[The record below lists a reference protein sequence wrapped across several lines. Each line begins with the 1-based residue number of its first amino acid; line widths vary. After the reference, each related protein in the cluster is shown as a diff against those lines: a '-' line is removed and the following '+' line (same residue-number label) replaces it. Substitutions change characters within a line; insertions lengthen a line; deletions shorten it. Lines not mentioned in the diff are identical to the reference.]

1 MRDGINMIS
10 HINDFLQK
18 SIIKFGNK
26 NAFVEFG
33 GRSITYK
40 EFDDISKKI
49 ACEILSKLPV
59 KNMQEPILIILP
71 KGIDCLLSFFGVAKS
86 GNFYTLLDEKSP
98 KERIEKVIEV
108 LKPKLLITSKK
119 LNLDFNLDAIFVED
133 FENFGMDESVLKK
146 ALNSH
151 IDTNLLYV
159 FFTSG
164 STGVPKGVSINHK
177 SVIDYTFWVCETFK
191 LSCEDILANQAP
203 FYFDNSILDIFSSIK
218 MGATLHILPNHLFAF
233 PNKILEYLSQ
243 EKVTTIFWVPSVL
256 IYFANTNAVDS
267 FKLRNLNKILFCGEI
282 MPNKQLNIW
291 RKHLPN
297 ALFANLYGPTEI
309 TDVCCFYMVDREFSD
324 DELLP
329 IGRACKNT
337 QLLVFDEKLNLIT
350 PDQVGVK
357 GELYVRGTCLS
368 LGYYRDKEKT
378 KQAFVQ
384 NPLHDNYLDL
394 LYRTGDVVAYNEF
407 GELLCYG
414 RIDHQIKYMGHRIE
428 LGEIENMV
436 NSYDG
441 IRNCACIFKN
451 EIICFYE
458 SKDEI
463 ELKSFLKYKLPAY
476 MIPKKF
482 VKINQFALNANGK
495 IDRKVLGEI
504 SV

>member
-1 MRDGINMIS
+1 MIT
-10 HINDFLQK
+10 HINDFLQE
-18 SIIKFGNK
+18 SVAKFENK
-26 NAFVEFG
+26 NAFVEFNG
-33 GRSITYK
+33 KSISYK
-40 EFDDISKKI
+40 EFDDLSKKI
-49 ACEILSKLPV
+49 ASEILSKLPT
-59 KNMQEPILIILP
+59 KSTQEPILIILP

-98 KERIEKVIEV
+98 KERVEKVIEV
-108 LKPKLLITSKK
+108 LKPKLLITSKR
-119 LNLDFNLDAIFVED
+119 LNLDFNLDTIFTED
-133 FENFGMDESVLKK
+133 FETFSIDEK
-146 ALNSH
+146 ALEKALDDH

-164 STGVPKGVSINHK
+164 STGTPKGVSISHK
-177 SVIDYTFWVCETFK
+177 SVIDYTFWVCKTFK
-191 LSCEDILANQAP
+191 LDHKDILANQAP

-218 MGATLHILPNHLFAF
+218 VGATLHIIPNHLFAF
-233 PNKILEYLSQ
+233 PNKILEYLEQ
-243 EKVTTIFWVPSVL
+243 EKITTIFWVPSVL

-267 FKLRNLNKILFCGEI
+267 SKLKNLNKILFCGEI

-291 RKHLPN
+291 RKYLPS

-309 TDVCCFYMVDREFSD
+309 TDVCSFYIVNREFSD

-329 IGRACKNT
+329 IGKACKNT
-337 QLLVFDEKLNLIT
+337 QLLVFDENLNLIT
-350 PDQVGVK
+350 PNQTGIK

-368 LGYYRDKEKT
+368 LGYYNDKVKT

-394 LYRTGDVVAYNEF
+394 LYKTGDVVAYNEF

-428 LGEIENMV
+428 LGEIESII
-436 NSYDG
+436 NSHENV
-441 IRNCACIFKN
+441 RNCACIFKE

-458 SKDEI
+458 SKE
-463 ELKSFLKYKLPAY
+463 ELDFKNFLKDKLPAY

-482 VKINQFALNANGK
+482 VKIEQFALNANGK
-495 IDRKVLGEI
+495 IDRKVLNEVI
-504 SV
+504 